1 MAQAAVS
8 TCPSPPQLRSS
19 GSLVELPSMRNGTFP
34 SLEALMKASSP
45 YCMTTLTVSRSIGKK
60 LCAIAL
66 SIMLI
71 SSHVRPANSSV
82 VYQRV
87 LQTNGDSSSGGLIP
101 SSAVRST
108 MSTLVMLHVI
118 MGWFVGLTVG
128 SPLRPDCELPDCGH
142 PDTTA
147 TEQPT
152 GLSPIG

>member
-1 MAQAAVS
+1 
-8 TCPSPPQLRSS
+8 
-19 GSLVELPSMRNGTFP
+19 
-34 SLEALMKASSP
+34 MKFGSP
-45 YCMTTLTVSRSIGKK
+45 YCMEMTSTVRRSFDRK

-108 MSTLVMLHVI
+108 MSSRSLSHFCSGVASSFSSYATSVH
-118 MGWFVGLTVG
+118 
-128 SPLRPDCELPDCGH
+128 PLQLLCIDALCGQRLCCSTSLW
-142 PDTTA
+142 D
-147 TEQPT
+147 
-152 GLSPIG
+152 GLSA